1 MNKRFFILS
10 FVLLLCSFFPL
21 GYVSAAEA
29 NEADASKEL
38 DIQLSPNDYLFQV
51 PNMKPGDWA
60 PRDLKI
66 SNDGKQDFS
75 YHVELANTT
84 EEKRLFNELI
94 IEVADGDE
102 QLYKGNLPNY
112 AIPDRSLDAGEQEEL
127 KLTVYFPDHLGN
139 EFQGLETEFVLIFT
153 AEGEEDQQDSISVG
167 GNVSNGD
174 GNGASGVK
182 GGAALPNTSTD
193 IFTLLLFGTILLA
206 VGGGILVIRK
216 LRLIKDHRI

>member
-38 DIQLSPNDYLFQV
+38 DIQLTPNDYLFQV

-66 SNDGKQDFS
+66 SNDGRQDFS

-84 EEKRLFNELI
+84 EEEKLFNELI
-94 IEVADGDE
+94 IEVADEDE
-102 QLYKGNLPNY
+102 QLYKGNLPNF
-112 AIPDRSLDAGEQEEL
+112 AIPDRSLDVGEQEEL

-174 GNGASGVK
+174 GNGTSGDK